1 MRRVE
6 VHMVE
11 VLESALETFRE
22 RAQREGIEIQR
33 QFDSQGTMLGDAEQ
47 LRRVIINLVGNAV
60 DSLLDA
66 GVAAPKVQ
74 VAMGENLARTE
85 VWVRIADN
93 GIGIDSALRDKIWNP
108 FYTSKDHGTGLG
120 LPITKKLV
128 EAHGGEIELDD
139 APDGGA
145 SFLLTFPKAPVEG
158 ATA

>member
-1 MRRVE
+1 
-6 VHMVE
+6 
-11 VLESALETFRE
+11 
-22 RAQREGIEIQR
+22 
-33 QFDSQGTMLGDAEQ
+33 
-47 LRRVIINLVGNAV
+47 
-60 DSLLDA
+60 
-66 GVAAPKVQ
+66 
-74 VAMGENLARTE
+74 